1 MHNGEGSDNILMVSS
16 AGYSGFGSRVFTYLN
31 PASMEMTVDTSKIR
45 DRIFLERMKVAEE
58 FVMPD
63 VDLWRPSWGLIYDG
77 RGYCTAVAVVREE
90 LKSETTLNELF
101 NAD

>member
-16 AGYSGFGSRVFTYLN
+16 AGYSGFGSRVFAFN

-45 DRIFLERMKVAEE
+45 DRIFLERMKAAEE

-63 VDLWRPSWGLIYDG
+63 VDLWRPSWELIYDG
-77 RGYCTAVAVVREE
+77 REYGTAAAAVREE
-90 LKSETTLNELF
+90 LKPETTLNELF